1 MAISLNTVNSE
12 VVRAHKRIDS
22 IGSGTR
28 TGFPNYTARTK
39 ISVNYVATSNGYI
52 EIISRITAGPHVK
65 VSINNVEVF
74 FFERSNSYW
83 HMTRNICIPI
93 AKGDKLTACSGPD
106 TIYFVPVYWHR
117 YYRITALE
125 NKAAS
130 AGKFYTKWSGNLL
143 NSSRYAGTRYTNNT
157 GHAIFISYQSNNY
170 PSNGQIHWYVN
181 GVLIGASNGFGGPG
195 GGFFMVPAGATY
207 QINNNG
213 STIATWYET
222 IG

>member
-52 EIISRITAGPHVK
+52 EIISKINAGPSIK

-74 FFERSNSYW
+74 FFERSNGFY

-106 TIYFVPVYWHR
+106 TIYFVPVY
-117 YYRITALE
+117 
-125 NKAAS
+125 
-130 AGKFYTKWSGNLL
+130 
-143 NSSRYAGTRYTNNT
+143 
-157 GHAIFISYQSNNY
+157 
-170 PSNGQIHWYVN
+170 
-181 GVLIGASNGFGGPG
+181 
-195 GGFFMVPAGATY
+195 
-207 QINNNG
+207 
-213 STIATWYET
+213 
-222 IG
+222 